1 MFRYN
6 TKVNSAN
13 ANSRT
18 KRTSIPKG
26 IVELLDLADGDKI
39 DWNVEVIDSKSFKIV
54 VTKHED

>member
-6 TKVNSAN
+6 TKINSAN

-26 IVELLDLADGDKI
+26 IVELLDLEDGDKI

>member
-6 TKVNSAN
+6 TKINSAN

-18 KRTSIPKG
+18 KRTSVPKE
-26 IVELLDLADGDKI
+26 IVELLNLEDGDKI
-39 DWNVEVIDSKSFKIV
+39 DWNVEVIKGEGFKIV

>member
-26 IVELLDLADGDKI
+26 IVELLGLEDGDKI